1 MTGAYDCNFCI
12 SNPNSIFNTLT
23 EEDNTFL
30 NSHKSI
36 ENFSKGHIV
45 YYEGSRINGVF
56 YVCKGVLKIYKTGSD
71 GKEQIV
77 TFAKPGSII
86 GYRSVLSNEP
96 ACTTAQVIEP
106 TQICFIPSS
115 VIFHFV
121 RTNGEFSLALMKMIC
136 KELDQAN
143 VFIKDIAQ
151 KNVRERLVEIL
162 LMLEET
168 FGTSPEGYLNIILT
182 REELANIVGTA
193 TESAIRLLSELKSEG
208 YISLVG
214 KRIKLENKNMLKK
227 IAKSFF

>member
-1 MTGAYDCNFCI
+1 
-12 SNPNSIFNTLT
+12 
-23 EEDNTFL
+23 
-30 NSHKSI
+30 
-36 ENFSKGHIV
+36 
-45 YYEGSRINGVF
+45 
-56 YVCKGVLKIYKTGSD
+56 
-71 GKEQIV
+71 
-77 TFAKPGSII
+77 
-86 GYRSVLSNEP
+86 
-96 ACTTAQVIEP
+96 
-106 TQICFIPSS
+106 
-115 VIFHFV
+115 
-121 RTNGEFSLALMKMIC
+121 MKMIC